1 MNCEDKTCEDLH
13 KPLLRHEARTVF
25 ECKMHL
31 AAINRLLL
39 EATCTFPEEL
49 LSQCKS
55 FVFLTPD
62 KYASYKA
69 LLEMFF
75 PNHFHF
81 RILSENPKACKEILV
96 FSNIV
101 SEPCRA
107 VLNEYIAFKFQNE
120 DARARRESSDLR
132 LSVKKAFL
140 LSSGY
145 PEEFE
150 KLIFEEEDDYNRE
163 LNLALSKAK
172 DSPKCKRHRG
182 EIKGIDGRHGMLLP
196 DKNTENTGTHLCF
209 IRLLE
214 NSFEQHK
221 TTVKDCF
228 FCFMNVLVKK
238 WTRFRI
244 PSIENT
250 VMVLEFH
257 YILCCAVLMHLN
269 KNFTLC
275 FPKRCI
281 ALIHYWDFLF
291 RSKDHKKE
299 FRDIFHYTRV

>member
-1 MNCEDKTCEDLH
+1 MNCEDKTCEDLY

-31 AAINRLLL
+31 AAINGLLL

-75 PNHFHF
+75 PNHFHL

-132 LSVKKAFL
+132 LSVMKAFL

-221 TTVKDCF
+221 TTVKDWF
-228 FCFMNVLVKK
+228 FLFYECPGQEMDK
-238 WTRFRI
+238 I
-244 PSIENT
+244 PDSKHRKYSDG
-250 VMVLEFH
+250 VGVPLH
-257 YILCCAVLMHLN
+257 SLLCCPDASQQELYSVLS
-269 KNFTLC
+269 K
-275 FPKRCI
+275 
-281 ALIHYWDFLF
+281 ALHCSYSLLGFF
-291 RSKDHKKE
+291 VQKQGP
-299 FRDIFHYTRV
+299 